1 MKWKLAKKIGVVL
14 HGGGAHSCHVNCRKV
29 DGSIV
34 RSVLECPREMA
45 PEQQE
50 DEGSTSQ
57 W

>member
-34 RSVLECPREMA
+34 RSVLECPREMV
-45 PEQQE
+45 PEQE
-50 DEGSTSQ
+50 GDEGFTSQ